1 MKTISQYR
9 EDIAALMK
17 KAADMD
23 AKATVENRDL
33 TDGELSI
40 KNEMMDTVED
50 YRRTVATLER
60 QQRIADALEKPE
72 AVQSIEKKREIAAQT
87 ERDRFPSFGA
97 QLAAV
102 MRAGQPGGVVD
113 PRLRIT
119 SSASGLN
126 ETIPSD
132 GGFLVQ
138 QDFSTELLKDVFETG
153 ILASRCRRVPIS
165 GNANS
170 MKLPGLDET
179 SRASTRWGGIVGYW
193 EEEAGE
199 KSASKPKFRK
209 IELNLKKL
217 IGLCYATDE
226 LLSDAAALEGVI
238 RQGFVSEFGFLL
250 DDAIINGT
258 GQPLGILNAGCLVQV
273 NKETGQKAATVL
285 AENVINM
292 WSRLF
297 ASSRPNAVW
306 LIN

>member
-9 EDIAALMK
+9 EDITALMK